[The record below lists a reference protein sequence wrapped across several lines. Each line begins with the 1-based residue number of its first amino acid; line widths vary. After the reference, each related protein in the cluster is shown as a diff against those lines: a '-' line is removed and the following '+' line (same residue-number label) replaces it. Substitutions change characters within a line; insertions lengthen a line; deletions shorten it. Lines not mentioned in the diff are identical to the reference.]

1 MVDEEDDVTE
11 GLLVDD
17 VCDGVTAIIS
27 VNEFTAS
34 SLCHLELLCKAAFI

>member
-11 GLLVDD
+11 GLLVDEG
-17 VCDGVTAIIS
+17 CEGVTAIIS